1 MTLEELI
8 ERYRPHLADEPVG
21 VRRSWEEMF
30 RYTLKHY
37 SRDTRLEE
45 FDLDVLADRLSSSDL
60 HQPLVA
66 GYVKR
71 WREVLARAGDL

>member
-1 MTLEELI
+1 MTLEQLI

-37 SRDTRLEE
+37 SKATPLDV
-45 FDLDVLADRLSSSDL
+45 FDLEVLAERLSSADL
-60 HQPLVA
+60 NPPIVA
-66 GYVKR
+66 GYLKR
-71 WREVLARAGDL
+71 WRELLERAGDL

>member
-8 ERYRPHLADEPVG
+8 DRYRPHLADESIG

-37 SRDTRLEE
+37 SRDTRLDA
-45 FDLDVLADRLSSSDL
+45 FDLDVLTERLSSSDL
-60 HQPLVA
+60 DQPLVA

-71 WREVLARAGDL
+71 WRELLERAGDL

>member
-1 MTLEELI
+1 MTLEELVA
-8 ERYRPHLADEPVG
+8 RYRPYLADESVG

-37 SRDTRLEE
+37 AKDTRLDA
-45 FDLDVLADRLSSSDL
+45 FDLAELTERLSSSEL

-71 WREVLARAGDL
+71 WRELLERAGDL